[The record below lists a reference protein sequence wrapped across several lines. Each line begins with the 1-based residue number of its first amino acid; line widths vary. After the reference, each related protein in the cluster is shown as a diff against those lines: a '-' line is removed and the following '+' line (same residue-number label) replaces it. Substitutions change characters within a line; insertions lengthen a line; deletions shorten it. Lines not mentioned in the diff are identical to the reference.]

1 MFVRVALILLLIGCH
16 ETAVP
21 VAPTGAELFRENGCA
36 TCHGPLGRGDGTA
49 ARGTALHPRNLAD
62 RTSYRNGTSA
72 EAIARTIGT
81 GLRTMPA
88 FAHIPPDE
96 RRAIAEFIVSL
107 QEKEK

>member
-1 MFVRVALILLLIGCH
+1 MRVTLILLLIGCH
-16 ETAVP
+16 ESVP
-21 VAPTGAELFRENGCA
+21 APTGAELFRENGCA
-36 TCHGPLGRGDGTA
+36 TCHGPRGRGDGTA

-62 RTSYRNGTSA
+62 QKSYRNGTSA
-72 EAIARTIGT
+72 EAIAKTIGT

-88 FAHIPPDE
+88 FAHIPPEE